1 MCFLNVFCVTEM
13 SNTSQFEMSNF
24 RDLKRSGRDTTTP
37 LEKFLVS
44 VPPQLEREGR
54 EGREGREEGKK
65 EGEREGRN
73 ANHLKS

>member
-1 MCFLNVFCVTEM
+1 M

-24 RDLKRSGRDTTTP
+24 RDLKRSGRDTTTN

-44 VPPQLEREGR
+44 VPPQLEREEREER

>member
-1 MCFLNVFCVTEM
+1 
-13 SNTSQFEMSNF
+13 
-24 RDLKRSGRDTTTP
+24 